1 MTMVGWQGVK
11 GTEENHV
18 QYQCPCPTVGT
29 QQMVA
34 AIAAIVRKEKKIT

>member
-1 MTMVGWQGVK
+1 MVGWQGVE

-18 QYQCPCPTVGT
+18 QYQCPCLIVGI

-34 AIAAIVRKEKKIT
+34 AIAVIVRKQKKIA

>member
-1 MTMVGWQGVK
+1 MVGWQRVK

-18 QYQCPCPTVGT
+18 QYQCPCLIVGIR
-29 QQMVA
+29 QMVA